1 MDFSSYQE
9 FLSSMAPFLLYVF
22 MGLIIFLE
30 TGVLVAFFIPGDS
43 LLFFAGLVAAST
55 DNVNIFLLV
64 TIIFLGAF
72 MGDQVGFALGR
83 TVGRSYLEKSNRP
96 RFIKMVA
103 SAERFYSR
111 YGWWAVVFARFYPW
125 IRTFVPPIA
134 GISKMNYYRFLSANA
149 LGAFVW
155 GVGMTLL
162 GYYAV
167 QFPWI
172 DENSKLI
179 ALFFIVLSLVSGFV
193 NYLRLQRSPQ
203 NKS

>member
-22 MGLIIFLE
+22 MGVIIFLE

-55 DNVNIFLLV
+55 DNVNILLLV
-64 TIIFLGAF
+64 SIIFLAAF

-83 TVGRSYLEKSNRP
+83 TVGRSYLDKSNRP

-203 NKS
+203 SKS

>member
-1 MDFSSYQE
+1 MDFSSYQG
-9 FLSSMAPFLLYVF
+9 FLSSMAPFLLYIF
-22 MGLIIFLE
+22 MGVIIFLE

-55 DNVNIFLLV
+55 ENVNILLLV
-64 TIIFLGAF
+64 TIIFFAAF

-83 TVGRSYLEKSNRP
+83 TVGRSYLEKSKRP
-96 RFIKMVA
+96 GFLKMVTR
-103 SAERFYSR
+103 AERFYER

-155 GVGMTLL
+155 GVGMTML

-179 ALFFIVLSLVSGFV
+179 ALFFITLSLVSGFV
-193 NYLRLQRSPQ
+193 NYLRLRRSPQ
-203 NKS
+203 SKS

>member
-22 MGLIIFLE
+22 MGVIIFLE

-55 DNVNIFLLV
+55 DNVNILLLV
-64 TIIFLGAF
+64 SIIFLAAF

-83 TVGRSYLEKSNRP
+83 TVGRSYLEKSKRP

-193 NYLRLQRSPQ
+193 NHLRLQRSPQ
-203 NKS
+203 SKS

>member
-1 MDFSSYQE
+1 
-9 FLSSMAPFLLYVF
+9 MAPFLLYIF
-22 MGLIIFLE
+22 MGVIIFLE

-55 DNVNIFLLV
+55 ENVNILLLV
-64 TIIFLGAF
+64 TIIFLAAF
-72 MGDQVGFALGR
+72 MGDQVGFAFGR
-83 TVGRSYLEKSNRP
+83 TVGRSYLEKSKRP
-96 RFIKMVA
+96 AFLKMVA
-103 SAERFYSR
+103 RAERFYER

-155 GVGMTLL
+155 GVGMTML

-179 ALFFIVLSLVSGFV
+179 ALFFITLSLVSGFV
-193 NYLRLQRSPQ
+193 NYLRLRRSPQ
-203 NKS
+203 SKS

>member
-1 MDFSSYQE
+1 
-9 FLSSMAPFLLYVF
+9 MAPFLLYIF
-22 MGLIIFLE
+22 MGVIIFLE

-55 DNVNIFLLV
+55 ENVNILLLV
-64 TIIFLGAF
+64 TIIFLAAF

-83 TVGRSYLEKSNRP
+83 TVGRSYLEKSKRP
-96 RFIKMVA
+96 AFLKMVA
-103 SAERFYSR
+103 RAERFYER

-155 GVGMTLL
+155 GVGMTML

-193 NYLRLQRSPQ
+193 NYLRLRRSPQ
-203 NKS
+203 SKS

>member
-1 MDFSSYQE
+1 
-9 FLSSMAPFLLYVF
+9 MAPFFLYLF
-22 MGLIIFLE
+22 MGAIIFLE

-55 DNVNIFLLV
+55 ENVNILLLV
-64 TIIFLGAF
+64 TIIFLAAF
-72 MGDQVGFALGR
+72 MGDQVGFAFGR
-83 TVGRSYLEKSNRP
+83 TVGRSYLEKSKRP
-96 RFIKMVA
+96 AFLKMVA
-103 SAERFYSR
+103 RAERFYER

-134 GISKMNYYRFLSANA
+134 GISNMNYYRFLSANA

-155 GVGMTLL
+155 GVGMTML

-179 ALFFIVLSLVSGFV
+179 ALFFITLSLVSGFV
-193 NYLRLQRSPQ
+193 NYLRLRRSPQ
-203 NKS
+203 SKS

>member
-1 MDFSSYQE
+1 
-9 FLSSMAPFLLYVF
+9 MAPFLLYIF
-22 MGLIIFLE
+22 MGVIIFLE

-55 DNVNIFLLV
+55 ENVNILLLV
-64 TIIFLGAF
+64 TIIFFAAF

-83 TVGRSYLEKSNRP
+83 TVGRSYLEKSKRP
-96 RFIKMVA
+96 GFLKMVTR
-103 SAERFYSR
+103 AERFYER

-155 GVGMTLL
+155 GVGMTML

-193 NYLRLQRSPQ
+193 NYLRLRRSPQ
-203 NKS
+203 SKS

>member
-22 MGLIIFLE
+22 MGVIIFLE

-55 DNVNIFLLV
+55 DNVNILLLV
-64 TIIFLGAF
+64 SIIFLAAF

-149 LGAFVW
+149 FGAFVW

-193 NYLRLQRSPQ
+193 NYLRLQRLPQ
-203 NKS
+203 SKS

>member
-1 MDFSSYQE
+1 
-9 FLSSMAPFLLYVF
+9 
-22 MGLIIFLE
+22 MGVVIFLE

-43 LLFFAGLVAAST
+43 LLFFAGLIAAST
-55 DNVNIFLLV
+55 GNVNILLLIS
-64 TIIFLGAF
+64 IIFLAAF

-83 TVGRSYLEKSNRP
+83 TVGRSYLEKNNKP
-96 RFIKMVA
+96 RFARMVTR
-103 SAERFYSR
+103 AERFYSR

-134 GISKMNYYRFLSANA
+134 GISKMNYYRFLTANA
-149 LGAFVW
+149 LGALVW

-172 DENSKLI
+172 EENSKLI
-179 ALFFIVLSLVSGFV
+179 ALFFITLSLVSGFV
-193 NYLRLQRSPQ
+193 NFLRLRRSPQ
-203 NKS
+203 STS

>member
-1 MDFSSYQE
+1 MDFSSYQG
-9 FLSSMAPFLLYVF
+9 FLSSMAPFLLYIF
-22 MGLIIFLE
+22 MGVIIFLE

-55 DNVNIFLLV
+55 ENVNILLLV
-64 TIIFLGAF
+64 SIIFLAAF

-83 TVGRSYLEKSNRP
+83 TVGRSYLEKSKRP
-96 RFIKMVA
+96 GFLKMVA
-103 SAERFYSR
+103 RAERFYAR

-134 GISKMNYYRFLSANA
+134 GISKMNYYRFLTANA

-155 GVGMTLL
+155 GVGMTML

-179 ALFFIVLSLVSGFV
+179 ALFFIVLSLVFGFV
-193 NYLRLQRSPQ
+193 NYLRLRRSPQ
-203 NKS
+203 STS

>member
-1 MDFSSYQE
+1 VDFSSYQS
-9 FLSSMAPFLLYVF
+9 FLGSLAPFLLYVF
-22 MGLIIFLE
+22 MGVVIFLE

-43 LLFFAGLVAAST
+43 LLFFAGLIAAST
-55 DNVNIFLLV
+55 GNVNILLLIS
-64 TIIFLGAF
+64 IIFLAAF

-83 TVGRSYLEKSNRP
+83 TVGRSYLEKNNKP
-96 RFIKMVA
+96 RFARMVA
-103 SAERFYSR
+103 RAERFYSR

-134 GISKMNYYRFLSANA
+134 GISKMNYYRFLTANA
-149 LGAFVW
+149 LGALVW

-172 DENSKLI
+172 EENSKLI
-179 ALFFIVLSLVSGFV
+179 ALFFITLSLVSGFV
-193 NYLRLQRSPQ
+193 NFLRLRRSPQ
-203 NKS
+203 STS

>member
-1 MDFSSYQE
+1 
-9 FLSSMAPFLLYVF
+9 MAPFLLYIF
-22 MGLIIFLE
+22 MGVIIFLE

-55 DNVNIFLLV
+55 ENVNILLLV
-64 TIIFLGAF
+64 SIIFLAAF

-83 TVGRSYLEKSNRP
+83 TVGRSYLEKSKRP
-96 RFIKMVA
+96 GFLKMTA
-103 SAERFYSR
+103 RAERFYER

-134 GISKMNYYRFLSANA
+134 GISKMNYYRFLTANA

-155 GVGMTLL
+155 GVGMTML

-193 NYLRLQRSPQ
+193 NYLRLRRSPQ
-203 NKS
+203 SKS

>member
-1 MDFSSYQE
+1 VDFSSYQS
-9 FLSSMAPFLLYVF
+9 FLGSLAPFLLYVF
-22 MGLIIFLE
+22 MGVVIFLE

-43 LLFFAGLVAAST
+43 LLFFAGLIAAST
-55 DNVNIFLLV
+55 GNVNILLLIS
-64 TIIFLGAF
+64 IIFLAAF

-83 TVGRSYLEKSNRP
+83 TVGRSYLEKNNKP
-96 RFIKMVA
+96 RFARMVA
-103 SAERFYSR
+103 RAERFYSR

-134 GISKMNYYRFLSANA
+134 GISKMNYYRFLTANA
-149 LGAFVW
+149 LGALVW

-172 DENSKLI
+172 EENSKLI
-179 ALFFIVLSLVSGFV
+179 ALFFITLSLVSGFV
-193 NYLRLQRSPQ
+193 NYLRLRRSPQ
-203 NKS
+203 SKS

>member
-1 MDFSSYQE
+1 
-9 FLSSMAPFLLYVF
+9 
-22 MGLIIFLE
+22 MGVIIFLE
-30 TGVLVAFFIPGDS
+30 TGVLIAFFIPGDS

-55 DNVNIFLLV
+55 NNVNILLLV
-64 TIIFLGAF
+64 SIIFFAAF

-83 TVGRSYLEKSNRP
+83 TVGRSYLEKSKRP
-96 RFIKMVA
+96 GFQKMITR
-103 SAERFYSR
+103 AECFYAR

-134 GISKMNYYRFLSANA
+134 GVSKMNYYRFLTANA

-172 DENSKLI
+172 DKNSKLI
-179 ALFFIVLSLVSGFV
+179 ALFFIALSLVSGFV
-193 NYLRLQRSPQ
+193 NYLRLRRSPQ
-203 NKS
+203 STS

>member
-1 MDFSSYQE
+1 MDFTSYQG
-9 FLSSMAPFLLYVF
+9 FLTSMAPFLLYIF
-22 MGLIIFLE
+22 MGVVIFLE

-43 LLFFAGLVAAST
+43 LLFFAGFVAAST
-55 DNVNIFLLV
+55 GNVNILLLV
-64 TIIFLGAF
+64 TVIFLAAF

-96 RFIKMVA
+96 GFIKMIA
-103 SAERFYSR
+103 RAERFYAC
-111 YGWWAVVFARFYPW
+111 YGWWSVIFARFYPW

-134 GISKMNYYRFLSANA
+134 GISKMNYYRFLTANA

-162 GYYAV
+162 GYYAL

-172 DENSKLI
+172 KENSKLI
-179 ALFFIVLSLVSGFV
+179 AAFFIALSLVSGFV

-203 NKS
+203 SKS

>member
-1 MDFSSYQE
+1 MDFTSYQG
-9 FLSSMAPFLLYVF
+9 FLTSMAPFLLYIF
-22 MGLIIFLE
+22 MGVIIFLE

-43 LLFFAGLVAAST
+43 LLFFAGFVAAST
-55 DNVNIFLLV
+55 GNVNILLLV
-64 TIIFLGAF
+64 TVIFLAAF

-96 RFIKMVA
+96 GFNKMIA
-103 SAERFYSR
+103 RAERFYAR
-111 YGWWAVVFARFYPW
+111 YGWWSVIFARFYPW

-134 GISKMNYYRFLSANA
+134 GISKMNYYRFLTANA

-162 GYYAV
+162 GYYAL

-172 DENSKLI
+172 KENSKLI
-179 ALFFIVLSLVSGFV
+179 AAFFIVLSLVSGFV

-203 NKS
+203 SKS

>member
-1 MDFSSYQE
+1 
-9 FLSSMAPFLLYVF
+9 MAPFLLYIF
-22 MGLIIFLE
+22 MGVIIFLE

-55 DNVNIFLLV
+55 ENVNILLLV
-64 TIIFLGAF
+64 AIIFLAAF

-83 TVGRSYLEKSNRP
+83 TVGRSYLEKSKRP
-96 RFIKMVA
+96 AFLKMVA
-103 SAERFYSR
+103 RAERFYER

-155 GVGMTLL
+155 GVGMTML

-193 NYLRLQRSPQ
+193 NYLRLRRSPQ
-203 NKS
+203 SKS

>member
-1 MDFSSYQE
+1 MDISSYQG
-9 FLSSMAPFLLYVF
+9 FLSSMAPFLLYIF
-22 MGLIIFLE
+22 MGFIIFLE

-55 DNVNIFLLV
+55 SNVNIFLLV
-64 TIIFLGAF
+64 SIIFFAAF

-83 TVGRSYLEKSNRP
+83 TVGRTYLEKSNRP

-162 GYYAV
+162 GYFAV

-203 NKS
+203 SKS

>member
-1 MDFSSYQE
+1 MDFSSYQG
-9 FLSSMAPFLLYVF
+9 FLSSMAPFLLYIF
-22 MGLIIFLE
+22 MGVIIFLE

-55 DNVNIFLLV
+55 ENVNILLLV
-64 TIIFLGAF
+64 TIIFLAAF

-83 TVGRSYLEKSNRP
+83 TVGRSYLEKSKRP
-96 RFIKMVA
+96 AFLKMVA
-103 SAERFYSR
+103 RAERFYER

-155 GVGMTLL
+155 GVGMTML

-193 NYLRLQRSPQ
+193 NYLRLRRSPQ
-203 NKS
+203 SKS

>member
-1 MDFSSYQE
+1 MDFSSYQG
-9 FLSSMAPFLLYVF
+9 FLSSMAPFLLYMF
-22 MGLIIFLE
+22 MGVIIFLE
-30 TGVLVAFFIPGDS
+30 TGVLIAFFIPGDS

-55 DNVNIFLLV
+55 NNVNILLLV
-64 TIIFLGAF
+64 SIIFVAAF

-83 TVGRSYLEKSNRP
+83 TVGRSYLEKSKRP
-96 RFIKMVA
+96 GFLKMVA
-103 SAERFYSR
+103 RAERFYSR

-134 GISKMNYYRFLSANA
+134 GISKMNYYRFLTANA

-155 GVGMTLL
+155 GVGMTML

-179 ALFFIVLSLVSGFV
+179 ALFFITLSLVSGFV
-193 NYLRLQRSPQ
+193 NYLRLRRSPQ
-203 NKS
+203 SKS

>member
-1 MDFSSYQE
+1 MDFSSYQG
-9 FLSSMAPFLLYVF
+9 FLSSMAPFLLYIF
-22 MGLIIFLE
+22 MGVIIFLE

-55 DNVNIFLLV
+55 NNVNILLLV
-64 TIIFLGAF
+64 AIIFIAAF

-83 TVGRSYLEKSNRP
+83 TVGRSYLEKSKRP
-96 RFIKMVA
+96 GFLKMITR
-103 SAERFYSR
+103 AERFYTR

-134 GISKMNYYRFLSANA
+134 GISKMNYYRFLTANA

-179 ALFFIVLSLVSGFV
+179 ALFFIVLSLVSGFL
-193 NYLRLQRSPQ
+193 NYLRLRRSPQ
-203 NKS
+203 STS

>member
-1 MDFSSYQE
+1 MDFSSYQG
-9 FLSSMAPFLLYVF
+9 FLSSMAPFILYIF
-22 MGLIIFLE
+22 MGVIIFLE

-55 DNVNIFLLV
+55 NNVNILLLV
-64 TIIFLGAF
+64 SIIFFAAF

-83 TVGRSYLEKSNRP
+83 TVGRSYLEKSKRP
-96 RFIKMVA
+96 AFIKMI
-103 SAERFYSR
+103 SRAERFYSR

-134 GISKMNYYRFLSANA
+134 GISKMNYYRFLTANA

-193 NYLRLQRSPQ
+193 NYLRLRRSPQ
-203 NKS
+203 SKS

>member
-1 MDFSSYQE
+1 
-9 FLSSMAPFLLYVF
+9 
-22 MGLIIFLE
+22 MGVIIFLE

-55 DNVNIFLLV
+55 NNVNILLLV
-64 TIIFLGAF
+64 TVIFFAAF

-96 RFIKMVA
+96 GFIKMVA
-103 SAERFYSR
+103 RAERFYAR
-111 YGWWAVVFARFYPW
+111 YGWWSVVFARFYPW

-134 GISKMNYYRFLSANA
+134 GISKMNYYRFLTANA

-162 GYYAV
+162 GYYALE
-167 QFPWI
+167 FPWI
-172 DENSKLI
+172 KDNSRLI
-179 ALFFIVLSLVSGFV
+179 AAFFIVLSLVSGFV
-193 NYLRLQRSPQ
+193 NYLRLRRSPQ
-203 NKS
+203 SKS

>member
-1 MDFSSYQE
+1 
-9 FLSSMAPFLLYVF
+9 MAPFFLYLF
-22 MGLIIFLE
+22 MGAIIFLE

-55 DNVNIFLLV
+55 ENVNILLLV
-64 TIIFLGAF
+64 TIIFLAAF

-83 TVGRSYLEKSNRP
+83 TVGRSYLEKSKRP
-96 RFIKMVA
+96 AFLKMVA
-103 SAERFYSR
+103 RAERFYER

-155 GVGMTLL
+155 GVGMTML

-179 ALFFIVLSLVSGFV
+179 ALFFITLSLVSGFV
-193 NYLRLQRSPQ
+193 NYLRLRRSPQ
-203 NKS
+203 SKS

>member
-1 MDFSSYQE
+1 
-9 FLSSMAPFLLYVF
+9 MAPFFLYLF
-22 MGLIIFLE
+22 MGAIIFLE

-55 DNVNIFLLV
+55 ENVNILLLV
-64 TIIFLGAF
+64 TIIFLAAF
-72 MGDQVGFALGR
+72 MGDQVGFAFGR
-83 TVGRSYLEKSNRP
+83 TVGRSYLEKSKRP
-96 RFIKMVA
+96 AFLKMVA
-103 SAERFYSR
+103 RAERFYER

-155 GVGMTLL
+155 GVGMTMLV
-162 GYYAV
+162 YYAV

-179 ALFFIVLSLVSGFV
+179 ALCFIVLSLVSGFV
-193 NYLRLQRSPQ
+193 NYLRLRRSPQ
-203 NKS
+203 SKS

>member
-1 MDFSSYQE
+1 
-9 FLSSMAPFLLYVF
+9 MAPFLLYIF
-22 MGLIIFLE
+22 MGVIIFLE

-55 DNVNIFLLV
+55 NNVNILLLV
-64 TIIFLGAF
+64 AIIFFAAF

-83 TVGRSYLEKSNRP
+83 TVGRSYLEKSKRP
-96 RFIKMVA
+96 GFLKMITR
-103 SAERFYSR
+103 AERFYTR

-134 GISKMNYYRFLSANA
+134 GISKMNYYRFLTANA
-149 LGAFVW
+149 LGAFIW
-155 GVGMTLL
+155 GVGMTML

-172 DENSKLI
+172 KENSKLI

-203 NKS
+203 STS

>member
-1 MDFSSYQE
+1 MDFTSYQG
-9 FLSSMAPFLLYVF
+9 FLSSMAPFFLYLF
-22 MGLIIFLE
+22 MGAIIFLE

-43 LLFFAGLVAAST
+43 LLFFAGMVAAST
-55 DNVNIFLLV
+55 ENVNILLLV
-64 TIIFLGAF
+64 TIIFLAAF
-72 MGDQVGFALGR
+72 MGDQVGFAFGR
-83 TVGRSYLEKSNRP
+83 TVGRSYLEKSKRP
-96 RFIKMVA
+96 AFLKMVA
-103 SAERFYSR
+103 RAERFYER

-125 IRTFVPPIA
+125 IRTFVPPVA

-155 GVGMTLL
+155 GVGMTML

-179 ALFFIVLSLVSGFV
+179 ALFFITLSLVSGFV
-193 NYLRLQRSPQ
+193 NYLRLRRSPQ
-203 NKS
+203 SKS

>member
-22 MGLIIFLE
+22 MGVIIFLE

-55 DNVNIFLLV
+55 DNVNILLLV
-64 TIIFLGAF
+64 SIIFLAAF

-83 TVGRSYLEKSNRP
+83 TVGRSYLEKSKRP

-203 NKS
+203 SKS

>member
-1 MDFSSYQE
+1 
-9 FLSSMAPFLLYVF
+9 MAPFLLYIF
-22 MGLIIFLE
+22 MGVIIFLE

-55 DNVNIFLLV
+55 ENVNILLLV
-64 TIIFLGAF
+64 TIIFFAAF

-83 TVGRSYLEKSNRP
+83 TVGRSYLEKSKRP
-96 RFIKMVA
+96 GFLKMVTR
-103 SAERFYSR
+103 AERFYER

-155 GVGMTLL
+155 GVGMTML

-179 ALFFIVLSLVSGFV
+179 ALFFITLSLVSGFV
-193 NYLRLQRSPQ
+193 NYLRLRRSPQ
-203 NKS
+203 SKS

>member
-1 MDFSSYQE
+1 
-9 FLSSMAPFLLYVF
+9 
-22 MGLIIFLE
+22 MGVIIFLE

-55 DNVNIFLLV
+55 NNVNILLLV
-64 TIIFLGAF
+64 TIIFLAAF
-72 MGDQVGFALGR
+72 MGDQLGFALGR
-83 TVGRSYLEKSNRP
+83 TVGRSYLEKSKRP
-96 RFIKMVA
+96 GFLKMVA
-103 SAERFYSR
+103 RAERFYSR

-134 GISKMNYYRFLSANA
+134 GISKMNYYRFLTANA

-155 GVGMTLL
+155 GVGMTML
-162 GYYAV
+162 GYYAF

-172 DENSKLI
+172 KENSKLI
-179 ALFFIVLSLVSGFV
+179 ALFFIILSLVSGFV

-203 NKS
+203 SKS

>member
-22 MGLIIFLE
+22 MGVIIFLE

-55 DNVNIFLLV
+55 DNVNILLLV
-64 TIIFLGAF
+64 SIIFLAAF

-83 TVGRSYLEKSNRP
+83 TVGRSYLDKSNRP

>member
-1 MDFSSYQE
+1 
-9 FLSSMAPFLLYVF
+9 MAPFLLYIF
-22 MGLIIFLE
+22 MGVIIFLE

-55 DNVNIFLLV
+55 ENVNILLLV
-64 TIIFLGAF
+64 SIIFFAAF

-83 TVGRSYLEKSNRP
+83 TVGRSYLEKSTRP
-96 RFIKMVA
+96 GFLKMIVR
-103 SAERFYSR
+103 AERFYER

-134 GISKMNYYRFLSANA
+134 GISKMNYYRFLTANA

-155 GVGMTLL
+155 GVGMTML

-172 DENSKLI
+172 DKNSKLI
-179 ALFFIVLSLVSGFV
+179 ALFFIVLSLISGFV
-193 NYLRLQRSPQ
+193 NYLRLRRSPQ
-203 NKS
+203 KKS

>member
-1 MDFSSYQE
+1 
-9 FLSSMAPFLLYVF
+9 MAPFLLYIF
-22 MGLIIFLE
+22 MGVIIFLE

-55 DNVNIFLLV
+55 ENVNILLLV
-64 TIIFLGAF
+64 TIIFLAAF

-83 TVGRSYLEKSNRP
+83 TVGRSYLEKSKRP
-96 RFIKMVA
+96 AFLKMVA
-103 SAERFYSR
+103 RAERFYER

-134 GISKMNYYRFLSANA
+134 GISKMNYYRFLTANA

-155 GVGMTLL
+155 GVGMTML

-193 NYLRLQRSPQ
+193 NYLRLRRSPQ
-203 NKS
+203 SKS

>member
-1 MDFSSYQE
+1 MDFTSYQG
-9 FLSSMAPFLLYVF
+9 FLSSMAPFFLYLF
-22 MGLIIFLE
+22 MGAIIFLE

-55 DNVNIFLLV
+55 ENVNILLLV
-64 TIIFLGAF
+64 TIIFLAAF
-72 MGDQVGFALGR
+72 MGDQVGFAFGR
-83 TVGRSYLEKSNRP
+83 TVGRSYLEKSKRP
-96 RFIKMVA
+96 AFLNMVA
-103 SAERFYSR
+103 RAERFYER

-134 GISKMNYYRFLSANA
+134 GISNMNYYRFLSANA

-155 GVGMTLL
+155 GVGMTML

-179 ALFFIVLSLVSGFV
+179 ALFFITLSLVSGFV
-193 NYLRLQRSPQ
+193 NYLRLRRSPQ
-203 NKS
+203 SKS